1 MRKSVSLVLYE
12 PFPQHHKNVI
22 GHRKAKKKRSV
33 SVACEKRRVHL
44 LTRLWASSCFVHLL
58 FFLDYLL
65 RISTLGLLIEVFLLH
80 EKMIPMVLKKWCL
93 CLFSPWSRDRCGYR
107 CTRKCAK
114 CAGRVK
120 KSCNNRCAASKFPL
134 TLKMPDLL
142 GVQTS
147 HHTHTDRSLSM
158 APLITD

>member
-1 MRKSVSLVLYE
+1 MR
-12 PFPQHHKNVI
+12 
-22 GHRKAKKKRSV
+22 HRKGKKTLSQCCLR
-33 SVACEKRRVHL
+33 KRRVHL

-120 KSCNNRCAASKFPL
+120 KKTAASNNRCAASKFPL